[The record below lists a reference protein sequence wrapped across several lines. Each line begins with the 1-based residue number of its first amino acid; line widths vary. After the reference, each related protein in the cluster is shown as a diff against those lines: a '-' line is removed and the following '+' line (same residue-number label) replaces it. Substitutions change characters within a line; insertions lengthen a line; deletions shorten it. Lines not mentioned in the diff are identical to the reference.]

1 MRHPSEGGWCPTM
14 ASVGKPRSEAEK
26 RVLIVLY
33 NGFTEYEYEFVVLA
47 LYHNG
52 IPFDVVG
59 LDRREVSGMLDMST
73 KLPRVLGD
81 VDSREFAALVLP
93 GVANGILKAN
103 GAEEPVDQQSVF
115 LNPVLQETVR
125 QFHREGKLVAAICS
139 ATVVLAAAGILK
151 ARRFTSPM
159 GDNEL
164 FKGAIRVRQ
173 PAVRDANIITGVG
186 ARPYHFCDL
195 LVEALAGEEA
205 ASGYREHVGIHR

>member
-1 MRHPSEGGWCPTM
+1 M
-14 ASVGKPRSEAEK
+14 ASAGKPRPKAQK

-33 NGFTEYEYEFVVLA
+33 DGFTEYEYEFIVLA
-47 LYHNG
+47 VYHNG

-81 VDSREFAALVLP
+81 VDNREFGALVLP
-93 GVANGILKAN
+93 GMANGILRAN
-103 GAEEPVDQQSVF
+103 REEEPIDQQTVL
-115 LNPVLQETVR
+115 LNPALRETVR
-125 QFHREGKLVAAICS
+125 EFHREGKLVAAICS

-151 ARRFTSPM
+151 GRRFTSPM
-159 GDNEL
+159 GDNDL

-173 PAVRDANIITGVG
+173 PAVRDGNIITGAG

-205 ASGYREHVGIHR
+205 ASGYRKHVGISR

>member
-1 MRHPSEGGWCPTM
+1 VSFRHNIRGPFPL
-14 ASVGKPRSEAEK
+14 ALVLKPRSPP
-26 RVLIVLY
+26 
-33 NGFTEYEYEFVVLA
+33 GPTS
-47 LYHNG
+47 
-52 IPFDVVG
+52 D
-59 LDRREVSGMLDMST
+59 T
-73 KLPRVLGD
+73 
-81 VDSREFAALVLP
+81 REFAALVLP

-103 GAEEPVDQQSVF
+103 GAEEPVDQQTVF

-195 LVEALAGEEA
+195 LVEARAGEEA
-205 ASGYREHVGIHR
+205 ASGYREHVGIHRQLRHWTGWVWPASAEGLQTLARALS